1 MSTPLYYSTPRQAA
15 ASTPTPP
22 AVHELAHQHDLHIE
36 LFDEP
41 RLSLF
46 QRVVAW
52 FKGQA

>member
-1 MSTPLYYSTPRQAA
+1 MSTPLFYSTPIDSA

-41 RLSLF
+41 RPSLF
-46 QRVVAW
+46 QRLVAW
-52 FKGQA
+52 LKGQA

>member
-1 MSTPLYYSTPRQAA
+1 MSNPLFYSTPIDAP

-41 RLSLF
+41 CLSLF